1 MGLRNKIESLIRK
14 IRWRQWGDYRK
25 IHWINW
31 KDMCK
36 PKFDGGMGFK
46 DLALFNETLLAKQ
59 VWRLLHNQKSIFYRD
74 FKTRFFPN
82 YFILEAK
89 DSNSRSYACKNIL
102 KRKDV
107 LRCVFFG
114 GVGSGA
120 LVKIWQDNWLPIL
133 NQPKVLCPIF
143 NDYDDTLVSS
153 LINPKS
159 TQWHAELIDSIFSP

>member
-1 MGLRNKIESLIRK
+1 M
-14 IRWRQWGDYRK
+14 
-25 IHWINW
+25 
-31 KDMCK
+31 
-36 PKFDGGMGFK
+36 
-46 DLALFNETLLAKQ
+46 
-59 VWRLLHNQKSIFYRD
+59 
-74 FKTRFFPN
+74 
-82 YFILEAK
+82 EAK

-143 NDYDDTLVSS
+143 NDYDDALVSS

-159 TQWHAELIDSIFSP
+159 KQWHAELIDSIFSP